1 MRGALLSRP
10 CSGSRLLVFVLLARA
25 FVDGGL
31 VVSFDDNVSRWVA
44 DNVPGWVEQIA
55 RVVTWLGGAI
65 GAGVV
70 TAVALVVLWRSSRR
84 ADALFLGGAVVGIT
98 VLVAVLKN
106 VYERARPDLGTV
118 IALPHSYSFPS
129 GHAATA
135 VVLYG
140 ALGILRPSER
150 ARGSGP
156 LPGSA
161 EPPCWH
167 SRSVPAACCSTSTSV
182 SDVAAGFAV
191 GLAWLCCCA
200 IVRDVL
206 RGQASAASQP
216 FIASSRLRAAGWLVG
231 AALLALAIG
240 SSRVLLNVHFV
251 SDVAAGFAVGLAWLC
266 CCAIVRELTRSGRD
280 GHRPQDPPVADQ
292 ENQPLAQLLEELGA
306 QLDWVREYLDPVQ
319 LTARQ
324 GARAPH
330 GCARFLGRPATGG
343 AHLHSPPR
351 SPARLGS

>member
-1 MRGALLSRP
+1 M
-10 CSGSRLLVFVLLARA
+10 LVFVLLARA

-31 VVSFDDNVSRWVA
+31 VVSFDDDVSRWVA
-44 DNVPGWVEQIA
+44 DNLPGSVEWMA

-70 TAVALVVLWRSSRR
+70 TVVAVAALCRSSRR
-84 ADALFLGGAVVGIT
+84 ADALFVGGAVVGIT

-140 ALGILRPSER
+140 ALAILQAEHASSRLR
-150 ARGSGP
+150 AVAWLGGAAV
-156 LPGSA
+156 LTLAIGA
-161 EPPCWH
+161 
-167 SRSVPAACCSTSTSV
+167 SRVLLNVHFV

-216 FIASSRLRAAGWLVG
+216 FI
-231 AALLALAIG
+231 
-240 SSRVLLNVHFV
+240 
-251 SDVAAGFAVGLAWLC
+251 
-266 CCAIVRELTRSGRD
+266 
-280 GHRPQDPPVADQ
+280 
-292 ENQPLAQLLEELGA
+292 
-306 QLDWVREYLDPVQ
+306 
-319 LTARQ
+319 
-324 GARAPH
+324 
-330 GCARFLGRPATGG
+330 
-343 AHLHSPPR
+343 
-351 SPARLGS
+351 